1 MFWMRIHEPI
11 YQIVS
16 EKELAHGP
24 YHVLAF
30 DMIYSSQVYNLYDGI
45 QYDHP
50 KGTEKKL
57 HRERMEKAAALKESY
72 EQARADFE
80 CLEEIRAVIL
90 SHLQAGS
97 NIIHKVYGTGTIVSM
112 EGQAISIQ
120 FPAQAEP
127 KKFMLLPSL
136 GGGFLRL
143 GTEDDLLVQS
153 NAKLLQMD
161 GSLERRLKSAEAALE
176 PYQQY
181 L

>member
-1 MFWMRIHEPI
+1 
-11 YQIVS
+11 
-16 EKELAHGP
+16 
-24 YHVLAF
+24 
-30 DMIYSSQVYNLYDGI
+30 
-45 QYDHP
+45 
-50 KGTEKKL
+50 
-57 HRERMEKAAALKESY
+57 MEKATALKESY

-97 NIIHKVYGTGTIVSM
+97 IIIHKVYGTGTIVSM

>member
-1 MFWMRIHEPI
+1 MKFFV
-11 YQIVS
+11 IVLQAVS
-16 EKELAHGP
+16 G
-24 YHVLAF
+24 VLANDIF
-30 DMIYSSQVYNLYDGI
+30 VRHI
-45 QYDHP
+45 
-50 KGTEKKL
+50 
-57 HRERMEKAAALKESY
+57 
-72 EQARADFE
+72 
-80 CLEEIRAVIL
+80 
-90 SHLQAGS
+90 
-97 NIIHKVYGTGTIVSM
+97 
-112 EGQAISIQ
+112 ISIQ
-120 FPAQAEP
+120 FPAQAGP